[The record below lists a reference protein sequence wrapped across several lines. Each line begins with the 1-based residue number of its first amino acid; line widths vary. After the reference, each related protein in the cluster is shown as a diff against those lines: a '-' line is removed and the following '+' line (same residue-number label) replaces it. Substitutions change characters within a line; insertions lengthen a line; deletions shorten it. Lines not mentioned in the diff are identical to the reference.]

1 MVHPT
6 DSELIA
12 LLHHEPSVDEPT
24 ELRAHLAS
32 CKGCQLRYQT
42 LAQQDGKV
50 ASLLTLLDA
59 PVPTVPLTTITR
71 QARHGRRS
79 RAVAAAAAGILVA
92 ATAAATM
99 IPGAPFHPFFRS
111 VVGKTTLQTRPA
123 MRPASAPADTAG
135 VTVPADTAVT
145 IAFRH
150 PQTAG
155 EIRLSWPSDAADVTV
170 RAVGGHVGYTV
181 RPGRVTVENQPPA
194 ARYEITIPRTI
205 PAATLTVGDKVLWQ
219 SFGAAHSDR
228 SQRPITFDLSK
239 LKETQP

>member
-12 LLHHEPSVDEPT
+12 LVHHESSAGRPGV
-24 ELRAHLAS
+24 LRAHLAS
-32 CKGCQLRYQT
+32 CEPCQLRCRT

-71 QARHGRRS
+71 RARHGRRS
-79 RAVAAAAAGILVA
+79 RPVAAAAAAILVA
-92 ATAAATM
+92 ATAAATV

-111 VVGKTTLQTRPA
+111 VVGKPTLPTRPA
-123 MRPASAPADTAG
+123 LRPAPAPADTAG
-135 VTVPADTAVT
+135 VTVLADTDVT
-145 IAFRH
+145 IAFRYL
-150 PQTAG
+150 QTAG
-155 EIRLSWPSDAADVTV
+155 EIRLSWASDAAVVTV
-170 RAVGGHVGYTV
+170 RAAGGQVGYTV

-205 PAATLTVGDKVLWQ
+205 PAATLTVGHKVLWQ
-219 SFGAAHSDR
+219 SIVAAHPDR
-228 SQRPITFDLSK
+228 SRGPITFDLSK